1 MLKVCKVCGEYKEES
16 EFPVHSH
23 GKLRSTCKV
32 CWNQRNRTKR
42 AENADKYRERFRL
55 YYQAN
60 RAKVL
65 ERTSQWGKTHRA
77 ERRKVVAE
85 FRERRYKEFM
95 EYKKTLSCVICGEN
109 DPICIDFHHLNE
121 SEKEYQISDL
131 VMSREKMEEELKKCV
146 PVCANC
152 HRKIHYYGSDKYPQ
166 LNKFEEQ

>member
-1 MLKVCKVCGEYKEES
+1 MLRVCKKCGKAKEES
-16 EFPVHSH
+16 EFPLYSK
-23 GKLRSTCKV
+23 GRLRGTCKV
-32 CWNQRNRTKR
+32 CYYSTHKEDSEKHKERN
-42 AENADKYRERFRL
+42 RL
-55 YYQAN
+55 YYLKN
-60 RAKVL
+60 REKVIA
-65 ERTSQWGKTHRA
+65 RTSQWGKTHRA
-77 ERRKVVAE
+77 ERRKALTE

-95 EYKKTLSCVICGEN
+95 EYKKTLSCIICGEN